1 MGWGYFQG
9 CCSSLVRDYVYQ
21 RGHRSLLRILTY
33 FLVMLCKFLLERNTW
48 HPNGLKSLN
57 VVDVILNFGHLIHVL
72 HFDVLE
78 KDPAWI
84 AHDLCWACASWCLD
98 TVSNPGRKALP
109 LVQRAQ
115 LWPAVYQKMD
125 ARTLKTGKTIENKI
139 DWSRNS
145 GFGDFNGSTRFK
157 QSLLFFF
164 FWLSWCHTERFATTI
179 FSGTQRGNVGTML
192 QLFETMLQLCV
203 ALKIVVANRPV

>member
-1 MGWGYFQG
+1 MYISGVIARCWGYWHTAMQIDANS
-9 CCSSLVRDYVYQ
+9 CL
-21 RGHRSLLRILTY
+21 
-33 FLVMLCKFLLERNTW
+33 KKKTW

-57 VVDVILNFGHLIHVL
+57 VVDVILNFGHLIDVL

-84 AHDLCWACASWCLD
+84 AYDLCWACASWCLD

-115 LWPAVYQKMD
+115 LWPAAYQKMD

-192 QLFETMLQLCV
+192 QLFETMLQRCV
-203 ALKIVVANRPV
+203 ALKIVVANRPM